1 MSLFSKIFEN
11 IYQKKIWTDPNL
23 KNPPHI
29 QALVVIQEMRKYI

>member
-23 KNPPHI
+23 KNPPLI
-29 QALVVIQEMRKYI
+29 FRPW